1 MPIEIYYFNKSQK
14 DLSKSTINY
23 TQVNYGTTYNSY
35 SNMEQA
41 TLYEE
46 LSGKKSGK
54 WYSTY
59 FVQED
64 SSDQS
69 YNKCFIGTLSL
80 QHGILVFSGD
90 SNTSTVS
97 VGDITYYKPTYQS
110 GIYKDKNIKIIEEV
124 IQGTIDILYKLI
136 IIY

>member
-23 TQVNYGTTYNSY
+23 TQVNYGTTYSSY

-69 YNKCFIGTLSL
+69 YNKSFIITLSL
-80 QHGILVFSGD
+80 PHGILVSSGD

-97 VGDITYYKPTYQS
+97 VGDITYYTPTYQS
-110 GIYKDKNIKIIEEV
+110 GIYKDKDIKIVEEV
-124 IQGTIDILYKLI
+124 IQGNVDILYKLI

>member
-1 MPIEIYYFNKSQK
+1 MPIEVYYFNKYEK

-23 TQVNYGTTYNSY
+23 NQVNSKTSYSAY

-46 LSGKKSGK
+46 SSGKKSGK
-54 WYSTY
+54 WYITY
-59 FVQED
+59 FIQED

-69 YNKCFIGTLSL
+69 YNKSFIISLSL
-80 QHGILVFSGD
+80 NNGIIVTSGD
-90 SNTSTVS
+90 SNTSNVQ
-97 VGDITYYKPTYQS
+97 VGDISYYIPTYQS
-110 GIYKDKNIKIIEEV
+110 GIYLNKNIQIIEEV
-124 IQGTIDILYKLI
+124 IQGKPDLLYKLI

>member
-1 MPIEIYYFNKSQK
+1 MPIEIYYFNKFQK

-23 TQVNYGTTYNSY
+23 TQINCGTPYSSY

-46 LSGKKSGK
+46 LSGKKCGK

-59 FVQED
+59 FVQKD

-69 YNKCFIGTLSL
+69 YNKSFIITLSL
-80 QHGILVFSGD
+80 LHGILVFSGD
-90 SNTSTVS
+90 RNTSTVS
-97 VGDITYYKPTYQS
+97 VGDITYYTPTYQT

-124 IQGTIDILYKLI
+124 IQGTVDILYKLI
-136 IIY
+136 VIY